1 MSTKIV
7 HTYKCPDCGERFRLV
22 HGSPLPDF
30 CPNPKCGAYVGPE
43 DGPFV
48 PKSPM
53 IRTQQTAANDWAY
66 RKLEADSEVRAEMAL
81 PAIEKQLIESGVPVA
96 DAQRMAMQQAN
107 DLKVTNMK
115 DSMREGD
122 VAAIGPQPSEDS
134 KQQVQTLGGDP
145 AGSFAGGMAVAG
157 AGPAPVN
164 ESGAKFMRAMQG
176 NVWRGAPSAP
186 SATVAGMS
194 GGFGKAG

>member
-1 MSTKIV
+1 
-7 HTYKCPDCGERFRLV
+7 
-22 HGSPLPDF
+22 
-30 CPNPKCGAYVGPE
+30 
-43 DGPFV
+43 
-48 PKSPM
+48 
-53 IRTQQTAANDWAY
+53 
-66 RKLEADSEVRAEMAL
+66 
-81 PAIEKQLIESGVPVA
+81 
-96 DAQRMAMQQAN
+96 MQQAN

-122 VAAIGPQPSEDS
+122 VAAIGPQTSEVY

>member
-1 MSTKIV
+1 MATKISQS
-7 HTYKCPDCGERFRLV
+7 YRCPDCAQKFRVATGEAV
-22 HGSPLPDF
+22 PNF
-30 CPNPKCGAYVGPE
+30 CPICGSYVGPE

-122 VAAIGPQPSEDS
+122 VAAIGPQPSEVY
-134 KQQVQTLGGDP
+134 KQQVQTLGGAP

-164 ESGAKFMRAMQG
+164 ERGAKFMRAMQG